1 MDEFNVDDILEEY
14 GHFYEKGNQ
23 SRERMIMGFMEA
35 PETTKLATHI
45 DTKKDTIY
53 KLINP
58 MFESVLQ
65 SFQLGFTPKGAVAF
79 LPNPIHL
86 NHMKVDYKFF
96 PQAIEDSYMAFL
108 KGDSSRNIEEWPIVR
123 YMLEV
128 YLVDKARED
137 KELNEVYKGVF
148 VEPVE
153 GTPST
158 PGTNMDGIH
167 KRLLDGAVDFQK
179 PINIIHGI
187 GELNKNTIFDQIE
200 LYDEKIEDKYV
211 GKKLIHF
218 VSPQFKRAFLKDKRS
233 KGYLWI
239 DSIDKLTADIDFT
252 EHVIVGVP
260 SMRGTTHIWTTLQEN
275 FLHLTNGKEISQNDV
290 DIQKFDR
297 QVKFLVDWWEGVGFG
312 YNCMVWTTVET
323 VESVN
328 PITVTVVADLLA
340 NAAAVTLQATP
351 AGCIFEGPGV
361 TKVGEVYK
369 FTPAVGLIGEQTIKA
384 ILPMLN
390 DNYWEKTFKI
400 TVTAV
405 PEG

>member
-1 MDEFNVDDILEEY
+1 MDEFTVDDIIEEY
-14 GHFYEKGNQ
+14 GHYYEKSNQ
-23 SRERMIMGFMEA
+23 STQRMIMGFMEG
-35 PETTKLATHI
+35 PETTKFATHI

-65 SFQLGFTPKGAVAF
+65 SFQLGFTPKGAAVF

-86 NHMKVDYKFF
+86 NHMKVDYAFY

-108 KGDSSRNIEEWPIVR
+108 KGDSSKNIEDWPIVR

-128 YLVDKARED
+128 YLTDKAKED

-148 VEPVE
+148 EEPVE
-153 GTPST
+153 GTPSA
-158 PGTNMDGIH
+158 PGTNMDGIL
-167 KRLLDGAVDFQK
+167 KRLLDGAVDYKK
-179 PINIIHGI
+179 PINIIQGI
-187 GELNKNTIFDQIE
+187 GELNKETIFDQIE
-200 LYDEKIEDKYV
+200 MYDEAIEDKYT

-233 KGYLWI
+233 KGYIWV
-239 DSIDKLTADIDFT
+239 DSIEKLTADIDFT

-260 SMRGTTHIWTTLQEN
+260 SMRGTKHIWTTLKEN
-275 FLHLTNGKEISQNDV
+275 FLHLTNGKEVSPSDV
-290 DIQKFDR
+290 DIQKFNR
-297 QVKFLVDWWEGVGFG
+297 QVKFLVDWWETVAFG
-312 YNCMVWTTVET
+312 YNCMVWTTQET

-328 PITVTVVADLLA
+328 PITVTPVADLLS

-361 TKVGEVYK
+361 SKVGDVYK
-369 FTPAVGLIGEQTIKA
+369 FTPAVNLVGTQTIKA

-390 DNYWEKTFKI
+390 DNKWEKPFNI
-400 TVTAV
+400 VVTAQ
-405 PEG
+405 G

>member
-14 GHFYEKGNQ
+14 GHYYEKGNQ
-23 SRERMIMGFMEA
+23 SRARMIMGFMEG
-35 PETTKLATHI
+35 PETTKFATHI

-65 SFQLGFTPKGAVAF
+65 SFQLAFTPKGSVVF

-86 NHMKVDYKFF
+86 NHMKIDYKFY

-108 KGDSSRNIEEWPIVR
+108 KGDSTKNIEDWPIVR

-128 YLVDKARED
+128 YLVEKALED

-148 VEPVE
+148 EEPVD
-153 GTPST
+153 GTPSS
-158 PGTNMDGIH
+158 PGKNMDGIL
-167 KRLLDGAVDFQK
+167 KRLQDGAVDFKK
-179 PINIIHGI
+179 PINIIQGI
-187 GELNKNTIFDQIE
+187 GELNKETIFDQLE
-200 LYDEKIEDKYV
+200 MYDEAIEDKYV

-233 KGYLWI
+233 KGYIWI

-260 SMRGTTHIWTTLQEN
+260 SMRGTKHIWTTLKEN
-275 FLHLTNGKEISQNDV
+275 FLHLTNGREISPSDV
-290 DIQKFDR
+290 DLQKFDR
-297 QVKFLVDWWEGVGFG
+297 EVKFLVSWWETVAFG
-312 YNCMVWTTVET
+312 YNCMVWTTQET

-328 PITVTVVADLLA
+328 PITVTPVADLLA

-361 TKVGEVYK
+361 TKVGEDYK
-369 FTPAVGLIGEQTIKA
+369 FTPSVDLIGTQTIKA

-390 DNYWEKTFKI
+390 DNKWEKPFTIK
-400 TVTAV
+400 VNAV